1 MIDWLMD
8 SGNSRLKLACRE
20 PSGWQMIATLDY
32 DDPALL
38 DKCALL
44 MRDYPFQRAFLASVS
59 QGWRAERL
67 DSLLT
72 QIRQPVTRIESM
84 ARLGRLRT
92 AYEHPK
98 QLGVDRFLALLA
110 ASDFEQNTVLLS
122 FGTALTLDVL
132 TADGRHRGGLIAPS
146 PDFQWQRM
154 RDHFPGLFETPGRA
168 QELADNTADALAT
181 GIEQQLL
188 GMVQRVMAQSFPGQS
203 VTLRITGGGAEPW
216 LRLMPKPSEYVPD
229 LLFQGMLRYIELS
242 GL

>member
-8 SGNSRLKLACRE
+8 SGNSRLKLARRE
-20 PSGWQMIATLDY
+20 PSGWQIMATLDF
-32 DDPALL
+32 DDPALT
-38 DKCALL
+38 DRFRAL
-44 MRDYPFQRAFLASVS
+44 MQEFPFQRAFLASVS

-67 DSLLT
+67 DALLG

-84 ARLGRLRT
+84 ARIGRLRT
-92 AYEHPK
+92 AYQQPK

-110 ASDFEQNTVLLS
+110 ASDLDQNTLLLS
-122 FGTALTLDVL
+122 FGTALTADVL

-154 RDHFPGLFETPGRA
+154 RDHFPGLFENPGRA
-168 QELADNTADALAT
+168 QTLADNTADALAT

-188 GMVQRVMAQSFPGQS
+188 GMVQRLLSQSFADES
-203 VTLRITGGGAEPW
+203 ATILVSGGGAEPW
-216 LRLMPKPSEYVPD
+216 LRLLPKPCEFAPD

>member
-1 MIDWLMD
+1 MVDWLMD
-8 SGNSRLKLACRE
+8 SGNSRLKLARRE
-20 PSGWQMIATLDY
+20 PSGWQSTAVLDF
-32 DDPALL
+32 DDPALAERFA
-38 DKCALL
+38 AL
-44 MRDYPFQRAFLASVS
+44 MQEFPFQRVFLASVS

-67 DSLLT
+67 EALLS

-92 AYEHPK
+92 AYQQPK

-110 ASDFEQNTVLLS
+110 ASDFEQNTLLLS
-122 FGTALTLDVL
+122 FGTALTADVL

-154 RDHFPGLFETPGRA
+154 RDHFPGLFESPGRA
-168 QELADNTADALAT
+168 QHLADNTADALAT

-188 GMVQRVMAQSFPGQS
+188 GMVQRLLAQSFANEPVCIRVS
-203 VTLRITGGGAEPW
+203 GGGAQPW
-216 LRLMPKPSEYVPD
+216 LRLLPKPCELMPD